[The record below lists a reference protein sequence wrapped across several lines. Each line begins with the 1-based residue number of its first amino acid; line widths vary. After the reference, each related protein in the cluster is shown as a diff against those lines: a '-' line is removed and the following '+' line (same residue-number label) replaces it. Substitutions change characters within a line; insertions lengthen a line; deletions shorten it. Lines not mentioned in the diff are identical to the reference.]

1 MKFTHEFLCSC
12 GRTFQVST
20 YGDDPW
26 PDAVCTQCG
35 SMVSLINSLSVSVT
49 AERLLNRSKVEL
61 DGGDYSLSILIGT
74 IAVESFLARLF
85 LKLKGMESYATTLTL
100 PTPAQ
105 EEAWKDDFRK
115 SGFIKPADFVSKART
130 GMTFDDF
137 AGSNPAAIKIMA
149 VLPGAPHFSAKKYF
163 QMELFNRRNEIA
175 HWGYVNS
182 KQEEAQLCHTL
193 AVAILAIL
201 QEMDRSTVNVF

>member
-1 MKFTHEFLCSC
+1 
-12 GRTFQVST
+12 
-20 YGDDPW
+20 
-26 PDAVCTQCG
+26 
-35 SMVSLINSLSVSVT
+35 MVSLINPLSVSVT
-49 AERLLNRSKVEL
+49 AERLLNRSKAEL
-61 DGGDYSLSILIGT
+61 DGGDYTLSILLGT

-85 LKLKGMESYATTLTL
+85 LKLKGMESYATTSTL

-115 SGFIKPADFVSKART
+115 SGFIKPADFVSKATT

-137 AGSNPAAIKIMA
+137 ACSHPAAIKIMA
-149 VLPGAPHFSAKKYF
+149 VLPGAPHSSAKECF
-163 QMELFNRRNEIA
+163 QKKLFNRRNEIA

-182 KQEEAQLCHTL
+182 KQEEAQLCYTL

-201 QEMDRSTVNVF
+201 QEMDRSKVNFL